1 MLQRPRTTF
10 MGRTGRKKQDRDL
23 YFGNCPVNPSAHAHA
38 RLGRDP
44 KFGHWRAR
52 LKESRSAKDLL
63 QCLYA
68 AMGKGEA
75 DASVIG
81 CAMQKCGYNCWWV
94 TLLQVHE
101 AQKRS
106 NIELSGIQA
115 RIFLTAIASCLKDQ
129 RLSEA
134 TLVKRSKH
142 GLRLGKSIWHAM
154 PSPTCEF
161 DLNPAVGSAWNLC
174 AAVGPEALQWAK
186 EIAEWSETV
195 TAPIKSINIISY
207 TFFRFSNDASC
218 TPKSTSC
225 WIRYRVRRMLHLTLS
240 CLAT

>member
-1 MLQRPRTTF
+1 MLACPTSRECMGLCLILLMASVFSCGNFLDCRHRAVSLKRGSHSRAEQVPPSKRERMLQRPRNTF

-23 YFGNCPVNPSAHAHA
+23 YFGNWPVNPSAHAHA

-115 RIFLTAIASCLKDQ
+115 RIFLTAIASCLN
-129 RLSEA
+129 
-134 TLVKRSKH
+134 
-142 GLRLGKSIWHAM
+142 W
-154 PSPTCEF
+154 
-161 DLNPAVGSAWNLC
+161 
-174 AAVGPEALQWAK
+174 
-186 EIAEWSETV
+186 
-195 TAPIKSINIISY
+195 
-207 TFFRFSNDASC
+207 
-218 TPKSTSC
+218 
-225 WIRYRVRRMLHLTLS
+225 
-240 CLAT
+240 